1 MGLSCSFK
9 HAALIIMLFSLKNVY
24 KCRSRDDHYRL
35 YIRNLQVCEGSCL
48 AITGPSGC
56 GKSTALD
63 LLGMTLK
70 PDSAEQF
77 LFSPEG
83 EAEDILVRWEGLEQ
97 DFMAS
102 LRRRFIAYVLQTGEL
117 LPFFTVYENIALTAA
132 LARIADK
139 DVSESI
145 FSFMEQLQIRHLAKA
160 MPATLS
166 VGERQRVAICRALV
180 SKPRVILAD
189 EPTAALDPVLSRMVM
204 RLFMDTVSSTGVSLV
219 MVSHDIKLVRE
230 FAFTEVSIDVRH
242 SDDGVVATLDDSVRG
257 VR

>member
-1 MGLSCSFK
+1 MGVSCPIK
-9 HAALIIMLFSLKNVY
+9 HASLTMLFSLKNVR
-24 KCRSRDDHYRL
+24 KSRSRDDHYCL
-35 YIRNLQVCEGSCL
+35 CIRHLGIRKGSCL

-77 LFSPEG
+77 LFAPENQ
-83 EAEDILVRWEGLEQ
+83 AENILTSWESRNQ
-97 DFMAS
+97 DYLTS
-102 LRRRFIAYVLQTGEL
+102 LRRKYVGYVLQTGEL

-132 LARIADK
+132 LAKIPGNEVAEG
-139 DVSESI
+139 V
-145 FSFMEQLQIRHLAKA
+145 FSFMEQLQIAHLANA

-204 RLFMDTVSSTGVSLV
+204 RLFLDTVSNTGVSLV
-219 MVSHDIKLVRE
+219 LVSHDIELVKE
-230 FAFTEVSIDVRH
+230 FALTEVAINVH
-242 SDDGVVATLDDSVRG
+242 HADDGVVALLDDMNG
-257 VR
+257 ITG